1 MNVNAEISRAPEET
15 QPQVRDDEPGFLE
28 TFWAYCRRNP
38 SLVIG
43 FGLMLALGLFVL
55 IGGLVYDTSKSVPLS
70 TIPDMPP
77 NSMAPLG
84 TETNGRDML
93 AVMIV
98 GTPLTL
104 KVGLIAALIGL
115 TIGIVFGFT
124 AGYFGGLWD
133 TILRGIADVMLPIPA
148 LAVLVVVASV
158 VQQTLNTTVMALIVA
173 SLAWMWPTRTI
184 RSQVLSMRERS
195 YVEIAR
201 LSGLSGPEIVI
212 RELVPNLL
220 PYLAASLVSATGA
233 AILAAI
239 GLEALG
245 LGPQTEPTLGMTI
258 FWANY
263 YGALLRG
270 MWWWWGPPIAVI
282 VIVFVG
288 LFLISQ
294 GLDEIANPRLRR
306 SQ

>member
-1 MNVNAEISRAPEET
+1 MNVNADIRQAPGQA
-15 QPQVRDDEPGFLE
+15 QPQVEERGQTALGSL
-28 TFWAYCRRNP
+28 WAYLKRNP
-38 SLVIG
+38 QLIAG
-43 FGLMLALGLFVL
+43 LALMLALALFVV
-55 IGGLVYDTSKSVPLS
+55 GGGVIVDTRKSAPLS
-70 TIPDMPP
+70 AMPDMPP
-77 NSMAPLG
+77 GLGGLLG
-84 TETNGRDML
+84 TDSNGRDML

-104 KVGLIAALIGL
+104 KIGLIAALIGL
-115 TIGIVFGFT
+115 GVGIVLGFT
-124 AGYFGGLWD
+124 AGYFGGFWD
-133 TILRGIADVMLPIPA
+133 TVIRGLADVMLPIPA
-148 LAVLVVVASV
+148 LAVLVVIAS
-158 VQQTLNTTVMALIVA
+158 TLKTSLDANAMALIVA

-201 LSGLSGPEIVI
+201 LCGLSGPEIVL

-220 PYLAASLVSATGA
+220 PYLAASFVSATGA

-245 LGPQTEPTLGMTI
+245 LGPQNEPTLGMTI

-263 YGALLRG
+263 YGAILRG
-270 MWWWWGPPIAVI
+270 EWWWWAPPIAII

-288 LFLISQ
+288 LFLISA

-306 SQ
+306 AQ